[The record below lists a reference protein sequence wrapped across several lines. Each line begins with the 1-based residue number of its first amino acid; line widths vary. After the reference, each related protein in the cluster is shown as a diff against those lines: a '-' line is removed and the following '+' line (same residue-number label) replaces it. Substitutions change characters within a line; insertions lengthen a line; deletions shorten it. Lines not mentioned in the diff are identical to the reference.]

1 MKRPLLSLAALL
13 ALLPA
18 CPSPPGNTMT
28 PPAAPAASPLE
39 GAVRAF
45 VEELSAGRFGA
56 AAARF
61 DEPMRAA
68 MPEAKLA
75 DAWRGIL
82 ADLGPFVSVDA
93 TSVEESGKTRAVH
106 ATTRFARGRQDL
118 KVVFGEGERIS
129 GFWRGLVPADL
140 EADAVSLVKKLAAGD
155 APGAA
160 VNFDEKMK
168 AALPPEKLGAVW
180 AQLQAG
186 AGPFAAID
194 DVKVTRTGGHHTAL
208 LTCRFGKAPLVAKV
222 VFDLKGLVAGLF
234 FVPPEAVAPWRKPAY
249 AHPDAFT
256 EAAVQVGSA
265 PALPGTLTLP
275 RGAGP
280 FPVVVL
286 VHGSGP
292 NDADES
298 VGGAKVFKDLA
309 WGLGSRQVA
318 VLRYEKRTRHAPA
331 GVVGVKEEVLDGA
344 AAAVALCRRT
354 PELDPQRVV
363 VLGHSQGGEL
373 APKIAAGTPGVAAL
387 VMLAA
392 PSRPLQDLVVD
403 QLAYFTTL
411 DPASPERKNRLAEA
425 HAFKKKLDDPALQP
439 EDEVLFPGGGAMKG
453 AYFLSMRGYHP
464 AQVAAGLSLPILLL
478 QGDRDY
484 QVTAPDLD
492 GYKKALSGKK
502 NVVIKQYPR
511 LNHLFIAGQ
520 GASRPEEY
528 DVPGHVD
535 EEVVA
540 DIAAF
545 IGKLPR

>member
-1 MKRPLLSLAALL
+1 
-13 ALLPA
+13 
-18 CPSPPGNTMT
+18 MT
-28 PPAAPAASPLE
+28 SPAAPAASPLE
-39 GAVRAF
+39 RAARAF
-45 VEELSAGRFGA
+45 VDELVAGRFGA
-56 AAARF
+56 AEARF

-68 MPEAKLA
+68 LPEAKLA
-75 DAWRGIL
+75 EAWRAAL

-93 TSVEESGKTRAVH
+93 ASAEQSGK
-106 ATTRFARGRQDL
+106 ATAIHLTARFARGRQDL
-118 KVVFGEGERIS
+118 KVVFGEGERIA

-155 APGAA
+155 AAGAS

-180 AQLQAG
+180 TQLQAG
-186 AGPFAAID
+186 AGAFAAVD
-194 DVKVTRTGGHHTAL
+194 DVKVTRAGGHHTAL
-208 LTCRFGKAPLVAKV
+208 VTCRFGKAPLVAKV
-222 VFDLKGLVAGLF
+222 IFDLKGLVAGLF
-234 FVPPEAVAPWRKPAY
+234 FVPPEAVEPWKKPAY

-256 EAAVQVGSA
+256 EKEVLVGAS

-298 VGGAKVFKDLA
+298 LGGAKVFKDLA
-309 WGLGSRQVA
+309 WGLASRQIA
-318 VLRYEKRTRHAPA
+318 VLRYVKRTRHSPA
-331 GVVGVKEEVLDGA
+331 GVVGVKEEVLDA
-344 AAAVALCRRT
+344 AHEAVALCRRSA
-354 PELDPQRVV
+354 ELDPKRVV
-363 VLGHSQGGEL
+363 VVGHSQGGEL
-373 APKIAAGTPGVAAL
+373 APKIAADDPGVAAL

-392 PSRPLQDLVVD
+392 PSRPLQELVVD
-403 QLAYFTTL
+403 QFTYFATL
-411 DPASPERKNRLAEA
+411 DPASPERKNRVAEA
-425 HAFKKKLDDPALQP
+425 HAFKHRLDDPGLKP
-439 EDEVLFPGGGAMKG
+439 DDEVLFPGGGGMKG
-453 AYFLSMRGYHP
+453 AYFLSMRGYKP
-464 AQVAAGLSLPILLL
+464 AEVLAGLKLPVLLL

-484 QVTAPDLD
+484 QVTAPDLA
-492 GYKKALSGKK
+492 GYKKALTGKAH
-502 NVVIKQYPR
+502 VTIKQYPR

-520 GASRPEEY
+520 GTPRPEEY
-528 DVPGHVD
+528 EIRGHVE